1 MKVKKLNYT
10 DLDHNVK
17 YVYCRDCGGSYTTY
31 DDLFDAYPEI
41 TKYKNHYAHRCLAND
56 KMYKVLAIVRHEDL
70 YCNVFVLESL
80 TSKDVYLCTD
90 DTRYLA
96 PISVDA
102 PIVTA
107 KTKERIRKAIKHVES
122 EYFFSEIHHSYIMNK
137 TLCLV
142 IYNSS
147 GLRTYRYIPYVA
159 KISTKALIRRI
170 TNYLREV
177 Y

>member
-31 DDLFDAYPEI
+31 DDLFDVYPEI
-41 TKYKNHYAHRCLAND
+41 TKYKNHYTHRCLSND

-102 PIVTA
+102 PVVTA
-107 KTKERIRKAIKHVES
+107 KTKERIRKAIKYVES
-122 EYFFSEIHHSYIMNK
+122 ECFFSEIHHSYIMNR
-137 TLCLV
+137 TLCL
-142 IYNSS
+142 YFGS
-147 GLRTYRYIPYVA
+147 GDRTYRYIPYVA
-159 KISTKALIRRI
+159 KMSTKALIRRI

>member
-1 MKVKKLNYT
+1 
-10 DLDHNVK
+10 
-17 YVYCRDCGGSYTTY
+17 
-31 DDLFDAYPEI
+31 
-41 TKYKNHYAHRCLAND
+41 
-56 KMYKVLAIVRHEDL
+56 MYKVLAIVRHEDL

-102 PIVTA
+102 SVVTA
-107 KTKERIRKAIKHVES
+107 KTKERIRKAIRCVES
-122 EYFFSEIHHSYIMNK
+122 ECFFSEIHHSYIMNR

-142 IYNSS
+142 IYTGN
-147 GLRTYRYIPYVA
+147 GDKTYRYIPYVA
-159 KISTKALIRRI
+159 KMSTKALIRRI

>member
-10 DLDHNVK
+10 DLDHNTK

-41 TKYKNHYAHRCLAND
+41 TKYKNHYTHRCLTNG

-90 DTRYLA
+90 DTSYLA

-102 PIVTA
+102 PEVTA
-107 KTKERIRKAIKHVES
+107 KTKERIRKAIKYVAS
-122 EYFFSEIHHSYIMNK
+122 ECFFPEINHSFIMDT
-137 TLCLV
+137 TLCLI
-142 IYNSS
+142 IYDGS
-147 GLRTYRYIPYVA
+147 GQRTYRYIPYVA
-159 KISTKALIRRI
+159 KMSTKALIKRI